1 MPSFQ
6 NGVYIMKILYF
17 SAAVL
22 AASLAASSAFADNS
36 HGPSTNDTRTP
47 AVDYFMTASVG
58 KAPSGYIVTYPTNAD
73 SILNVT
79 PEERNQH
86 IGH

>member
-1 MPSFQ
+1 
-6 NGVYIMKILYF
+6 MKILYL

-36 HGPSTNDTRTP
+36 RGPSTTDTRTP
-47 AVDYFMTASVG
+47 AVDFFMTASVG
-58 KAPSGYIVTYPTNAD
+58 TAPSGYIVTYPTNAD
-73 SILNVT
+73 SILKVT
-79 PEERNQH
+79 VEERNQR